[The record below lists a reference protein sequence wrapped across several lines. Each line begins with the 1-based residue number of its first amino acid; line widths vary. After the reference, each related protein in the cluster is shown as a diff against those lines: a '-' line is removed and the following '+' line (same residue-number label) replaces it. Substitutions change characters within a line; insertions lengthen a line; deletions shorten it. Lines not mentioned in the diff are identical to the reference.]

1 MKWSVQL
8 ITMQTTIVECHRS
21 VTPDE
26 DATTDQFHQLC
37 RFCAKNN
44 SCMMP
49 IFRGQ
54 GLTDDL
60 PSKIKAYVPVEVSE
74 DDTLPLQIC
83 SPCVQCLTMWHEF
96 ITGCLKADENLRVTY
111 QEILKA
117 KAGRDGSKSVSE
129 ERDNQQITE
138 ARTPVQQQ
146 DKMSLS
152 TVEMAN
158 ENEADATPETGSN
171 ERSRELKI
179 PTVDESAVIKGEGK
193 DNAAA
198 QLTVGESSMVSDTNG
213 ILIYSIYV
221 ATEGGED
228 EYYLCDVTGEK
239 GDIHITENATLA
251 RKCDGINAL
260 DKVLIEN
267 GTVAT
272 ENDTAMSD
280 HNYIKSDYVVQQS
293 TSEENR
299 EREVVSQPLFIFKC
313 VKSQLGKSGRKCHS
327 KLVQVRKIISCP
339 HCGKQFRNEA
349 VFLTHMRIHTGV
361 TPFYC
366 RYCGKSFR
374 LSLSLRKHMDSCKNM
389 GKGPFS
395 HPLTL
400 TNNRFVC
407 TLCRKSYKLKS
418 SLKQHMRSH
427 FGTLKAKLK
436 CEICEMKFC
445 RKAELLEHKRQHPES
460 PPNICE
466 ICGKLFLHEKDLSEH
481 HISHSEDRP
490 FECSLCG
497 TCYKRKSHL
506 SRHLSKGCSRKP
518 NKRRT
523 HVKKLGKEFI
533 CGVCFKVCK
542 SQKLLLLH
550 NISHTGEKRWQ
561 CSQCEKRFAQ
571 SGALHRHIR
580 TIHGGV
586 RDFICKVCHRSFTA
600 KATLLNHSRIHTGEK
615 PFLCQYCPKTF
626 RTQQQHRLHQ
636 VVHTDARP
644 HSCTYCSKTF
654 RRRPHLVVHIRTHTG
669 EKPYPCPECGKAFA
683 QKNDMT
689 KHFNTH
695 KKFQCNT
702 YCPDSHSFEVRGTN
716 VISDTFKKRSNIE
729 NENKIALEGNV
740 CLRRPVEKD
749 NVKSYIMQKSC
760 HGRIENNTDIISE
773 TNNDY
778 ECQTRNDAVQN
789 TGSTVA
795 ATDFN
800 KINTSNSECPE
811 MEMDIHQ
818 TITEDSR
825 DKEMLNL
832 CNSEHNKIV
841 ESKKQRKC
849 DKGETAPLNLQS
861 DAEEDIL
868 NQNGAATK
876 QNLIIGLIERHD
888 VKKKDKKS
896 FRCSDCEKVFF
907 QKDSF
912 LRHLRIHTDE
922 RPFTCHICGKG
933 FRDSGGLT
941 RHLRDVHARV
951 KNFKCDICGTLFA
964 AKATCD
970 DHRRTHT
977 GERPFICA
985 ICGKRFSSKASH
997 YMHAKTHTD
1006 IFPYNCNFC
1015 ERRFRR
1021 RQELLVHKM
1030 THTGERP
1037 CVCDICGREFRVS
1050 GELQRHKFVHS
1061 KDKPYCCSVCGMSF
1075 RQKRYLVNHFK
1086 KQHKDQS

>member
-1 MKWSVQL
+1 
-8 ITMQTTIVECHRS
+8 MQTTIVECHRS

-26 DATTDQFHQLC
+26 DATSDQFHQLC
-37 RFCAKNN
+37 RFCAKKN

-129 ERDNQQITE
+129 ERDNQQIAE
-138 ARTPVQQQ
+138 AGTPVQQQ

-152 TVEMAN
+152 TVEMTN
-158 ENEADATPETGSN
+158 ENEADTTPETGSN
-171 ERSRELKI
+171 ER
-179 PTVDESAVIKGEGK
+179 
-193 DNAAA
+193 
-198 QLTVGESSMVSDTNG
+198 
-213 ILIYSIYV
+213 
-221 ATEGGED
+221 
-228 EYYLCDVTGEK
+228 
-239 GDIHITENATLA
+239 
-251 RKCDGINAL
+251 
-260 DKVLIEN
+260 
-267 GTVAT
+267 
-272 ENDTAMSD
+272 
-280 HNYIKSDYVVQQS
+280 
-293 TSEENR
+293 
-299 EREVVSQPLFIFKC
+299 
-313 VKSQLGKSGRKCHS
+313 
-327 KLVQVRKIISCP
+327 
-339 HCGKQFRNEA
+339 
-349 VFLTHMRIHTGV
+349 
-361 TPFYC
+361 
-366 RYCGKSFR
+366 
-374 LSLSLRKHMDSCKNM
+374 
-389 GKGPFS
+389 
-395 HPLTL
+395 
-400 TNNRFVC
+400 
-407 TLCRKSYKLKS
+407 
-418 SLKQHMRSH
+418 
-427 FGTLKAKLK
+427 
-436 CEICEMKFC
+436 
-445 RKAELLEHKRQHPES
+445 
-460 PPNICE
+460 
-466 ICGKLFLHEKDLSEH
+466 
-481 HISHSEDRP
+481 
-490 FECSLCG
+490 
-497 TCYKRKSHL
+497 
-506 SRHLSKGCSRKP
+506 
-518 NKRRT
+518 
-523 HVKKLGKEFI
+523 
-533 CGVCFKVCK
+533 
-542 SQKLLLLH
+542 
-550 NISHTGEKRWQ
+550 
-561 CSQCEKRFAQ
+561 
-571 SGALHRHIR
+571 
-580 TIHGGV
+580 
-586 RDFICKVCHRSFTA
+586 
-600 KATLLNHSRIHTGEK
+600 
-615 PFLCQYCPKTF
+615 
-626 RTQQQHRLHQ
+626 
-636 VVHTDARP
+636 
-644 HSCTYCSKTF
+644 
-654 RRRPHLVVHIRTHTG
+654 
-669 EKPYPCPECGKAFA
+669 
-683 QKNDMT
+683 
-689 KHFNTH
+689 
-695 KKFQCNT
+695 CNT

-740 CLRRPVEKD
+740 CLRRPIEKD

-760 HGRIENNTDIISE
+760 HGRIENTTDIISE
-773 TNNDY
+773 TNNGY

-800 KINTSNSECPE
+800 KINTSNSDCPE
-811 MEMDIHQ
+811 MEMDIQQ

-849 DKGETAPLNLQS
+849 DKGESPDLGAPLNLQS

-876 QNLIIGLIERHD
+876 QNPIMGLIERHD

-1015 ERRFRR
+1015 ERHFRR

-1037 CVCDICGREFRVS
+1037 CACDICGREFRVS

-1086 KQHKDQS
+1086 KQHKAQS